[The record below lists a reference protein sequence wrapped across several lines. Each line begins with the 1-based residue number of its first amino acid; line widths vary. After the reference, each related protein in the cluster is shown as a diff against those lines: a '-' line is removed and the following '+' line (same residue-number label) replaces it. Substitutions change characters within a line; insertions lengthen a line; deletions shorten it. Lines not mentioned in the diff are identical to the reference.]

1 MPAILLLFRR
11 TRLLGSLIAAAVM
24 TNVLMLNLAF
34 DISVKLFSGFL
45 LFLSSLIISV
55 DFNKLYSFFITE
67 KTIELKEKWH
77 PKINPKLYWSFKIIL
92 LILLVMNGLFPFV
105 KSGNYN
111 DDFAPRPYLHGA
123 YEVEQFVLNGDSL
136 APLTNDKKR
145 WRRIFIHRRSYFI
158 VQNMQDKMKDFKLNI
173 DKGKGL
179 LILKDYDNSESQLN
193 FQYSNKDS
201 ILIINGRLK
210 GNEVSIIA
218 QKLDLSKLPLS
229 NPKFHW
235 TVQ

>member
-1 MPAILLLFRR
+1 MVI
-11 TRLLGSLIAAAVM
+11 
-24 TNVLMLNLAF
+24 
-34 DISVKLFSGFL
+34 
-45 LFLSSLIISV
+45 
-55 DFNKLYSFFITE
+55 
-67 KTIELKEKWH
+67 
-77 PKINPKLYWSFKIIL
+77 
-92 LILLVMNGLFPFV
+92 NGLFPFI

-111 DDFAPRPYLHGA
+111 DDSAPRPYLHGA

-158 VQNMQDKMKDFKLNI
+158 VQNMQDKMKDFKLSS
-173 DKGKGL
+173 DKEKGL

-210 GNEVSIIA
+210 GNEISIIA
-218 QKLDLSKLPLS
+218 KQLDLSKLPLS